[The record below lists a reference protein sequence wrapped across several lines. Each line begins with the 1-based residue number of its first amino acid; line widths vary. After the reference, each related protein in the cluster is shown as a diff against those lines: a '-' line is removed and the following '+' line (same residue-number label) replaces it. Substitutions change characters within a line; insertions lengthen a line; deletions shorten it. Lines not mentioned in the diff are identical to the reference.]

1 MLISSVIGS
10 LEHDARMA
18 MAMAETT
25 PDYREVVVSLER
37 ARRLR
42 AMAAAVRLVA
52 DADVLAPPRTAI
64 VVPMR
69 RRLGAKVA
77 ATAPKPAKVG
87 AWEFWRMHGEAV
99 AAIGARYGDAWKIR
113 APFGDTVLATV
124 ASGWKSAK
132 TERGTVVKWPADG
145 RMPAA
150 QYWPGGEL
158 PAGLVISED
167 YPRVAGECQR
177 KLARGRFRSGMRWR
191 RDMERG
197 SDIWLEYTEHGH
209 KALAEMRRM
218 PAAEPTPPVVHDAAW
233 HHWHGYVWV
242 GGKVGWTSELG
253 HRASQ
258 AHVMAIEDNRE
269 AARMV
274 KLEAA
279 CLSYGPQPAQPFADI
294 DDDLDLAEAA
304 D

>member
-18 MAMAETT
+18 MAVAETT
-25 PDYREVVVSLER
+25 PDYREVVVSIER

-42 AMAAAVRLVA
+42 AMAEAVRQVA
-52 DADVLAPPRTAI
+52 SADVLAPASTAI

-69 RRLGAKVA
+69 RRSGAKVA

-87 AWEFWRMHGEAV
+87 AWEFWRMHGQAV
-99 AAIGARYGDAWKIR
+99 DAVRAVYGDAWKIR

-150 QYWPGGEL
+150 KYWPGGEF
-158 PAGLVISED
+158 PAGLVIAAD
-167 YPRVAGECQR
+167 YARVAGGCIR
-177 KLARGRFRSGMRWR
+177 KLARSRFRSGMRWR

-197 SDIWLEYTEHGH
+197 SDIWLEYTKHAH
-209 KALAEMRRM
+209 KALAEMRAL
-218 PAAEPTPPVVHDAAW
+218 PASTVTPTVEHGDAW
-233 HHWHGYVWV
+233 HHARGYTWDGLKWV
-242 GGKVGWTSELG
+242 SELG
-253 HRASQ
+253 DRASR
-258 AHVMAIEDNRE
+258 AHALAIEDNRA
-269 AARMV
+269 AARV
-274 KLEAA
+274 AALEAA
-279 CLSYGPQPAQPFADI
+279 CPEYGPQPLQSFADI